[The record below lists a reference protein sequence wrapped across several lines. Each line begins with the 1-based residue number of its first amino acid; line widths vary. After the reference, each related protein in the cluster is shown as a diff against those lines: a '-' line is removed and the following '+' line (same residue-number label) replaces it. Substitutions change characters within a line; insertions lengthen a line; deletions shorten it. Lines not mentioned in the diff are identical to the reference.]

1 MFVSADGIS
10 KPGSQTFPSCVLS
23 HSARFHGA
31 GWNSLP
37 RAASTRAAR
46 QVDLLFDSILYKGR
60 FGFCF

>member
-46 QVDLLFDSILYKGR
+46 QVDLFV
-60 FGFCF
+60 